1 MSNTRVQM
9 VVYKLRGLTDCPAAV
24 KGPFL
29 HVTRA
34 CRRRL
39 HVRARETA
47 AAACT
52 LGKNNINPPQ
62 CARMIQRPRNGAR
75 KVLRN
80 EHAVKRP
87 PDRFLDKQGIRNVR
101 KQRETRNTK
110 REILNT
116 PSCSKRPPATA
127 LYLTYSLQKIL
138 CKMNEKERKLL

>member
-39 HVRARETA
+39 H
-47 AAACT
+47 
-52 LGKNNINPPQ
+52 
-62 CARMIQRPRNGAR
+62 
-75 KVLRN
+75 VLRN

>member
-9 VVYKLRGLTDCPAAV
+9 VVYKLRGLTDCPAA
-24 KGPFL
+24 
-29 HVTRA
+29 
-34 CRRRL
+34 
-39 HVRARETA
+39 
-47 AAACT
+47 
-52 LGKNNINPPQ
+52 
-62 CARMIQRPRNGAR
+62 
-75 KVLRN
+75 VLRN